1 MNDEN
6 QRRRTRRRERP
17 VKKKKGR
24 ILAICLAALVLAG
37 VVYGV
42 HTWADYSGS
51 FQSSAEVTVKI
62 PSGSSGRQIAAQLA
76 EDGIISHKTVFYYY
90 MRMTGA
96 GAGLKPGSYVL
107 RSDMSYAEI
116 VEALSAGSEREDV
129 ARVTFPEGLSLREIA
144 DLLEEKGVC
153 PADEFLD
160 YLDTADLSQYDFVAE
175 LPDDDR

>member
-1 MNDEN
+1 MNEEN

-107 RSDMSYAEI
+107 RSDLSPCLPAASGKMWHGSPSRRVSPCGRSRICWRKRVSARQMSFWTI
-116 VEALSAGSEREDV
+116 W
-129 ARVTFPEGLSLREIA
+129 T
-144 DLLEEKGVC
+144 
-153 PADEFLD
+153 
-160 YLDTADLSQYDFVAE
+160 
-175 LPDDDR
+175 LPT